1 MDERQKD
8 LNNIALTEPLY
19 QLHVRVLQA
28 EQERINGSRTMSI
41 AEGRKKL
48 KERLNADL

>member
-8 LNNIALTEPLY
+8 LNNIPLTESLR

-28 EQERINGSRTMSI
+28 EQERINGARTMSI
-41 AEGRKKL
+41 SVARKEL
-48 KERLNADL
+48 IERLNSDR